1 MSNVKKCIQFNTQQ
15 TMISNLYVNIID
27 NKVFLCAFVSHNK
40 DNVIMYFYVIFYVL
54 GIKHMVS

>member
-27 NKVFLCAFVSHNK
+27 NKVFLCA
-40 DNVIMYFYVIFYVL
+40 L
-54 GIKHMVS
+54 GLLTFWIIESKAKERTITMKLCDCVR